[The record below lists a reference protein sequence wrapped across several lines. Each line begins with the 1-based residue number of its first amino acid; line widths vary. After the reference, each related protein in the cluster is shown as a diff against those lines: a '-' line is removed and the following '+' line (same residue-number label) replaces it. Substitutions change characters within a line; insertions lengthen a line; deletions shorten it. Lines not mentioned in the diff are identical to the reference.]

1 MHPINLIETL
11 LHIGNDLKKQVMNG
25 LLSDEAASVRSLL
38 DAMGLAEHIPVKRAV
53 QYAIAEKLDDK
64 IERRLVMEL
73 VDTWV
78 K

>member
-1 MHPINLIETL
+1 MRPHQLEVYWMRL
-11 LHIGNDLKKQVMNG
+11 DL
-25 LLSDEAASVRSLL
+25 S
-38 DAMGLAEHIPVKRAV
+38 EHIPVKRAI

>member
-1 MHPINLIETL
+1 
-11 LHIGNDLKKQVMNG
+11 MNG
-25 LLSDEAASVRSLL
+25 LLSEEAASVRSLL
-38 DAMGLAEHIPVKRAV
+38 DAIGLAEHIPMKRAIR
-53 QYAIAEKLDDK
+53 YAIAEKLDDK

>member
-1 MHPINLIETL
+1 
-11 LHIGNDLKKQVMNG
+11 MNG
-25 LLSDEAASVRSLL
+25 LLSDEAASVRSLIY
-38 DAMGLAEHIPVKRAV
+38 AMGLAEHIPVKRAV